1 MTTKYIS
8 PTTRIIWVALDGMLM
23 DSGIKNV
30 NPQST
35 ETYDVT
41 DDSDNWF

>member
-8 PTTRIIWVALDGMLM
+8 PTTRIIWLALDGMLM
-23 DSGIKNV
+23 DSGI

-35 ETYDVT
+35 EAYDVI